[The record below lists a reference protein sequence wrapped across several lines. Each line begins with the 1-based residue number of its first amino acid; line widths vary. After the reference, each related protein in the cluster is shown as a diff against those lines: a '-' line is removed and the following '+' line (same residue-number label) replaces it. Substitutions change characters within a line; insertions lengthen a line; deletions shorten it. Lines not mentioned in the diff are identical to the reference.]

1 MDINP
6 PAPEKP
12 ASPAMRLPIGLGT
25 PVIIEILNLNT
36 RIKSALTG
44 MVEGMFCLFR
54 LSDKDLIGTFRS
66 GAVTNSPVVV
76 RFQHKD
82 TVYSFNAEVLST
94 VSNPCKLMFVSYPS
108 KLEEST
114 VHPAERRECAIPA
127 MAMLDNE
134 IIEMTIVDI
143 SRDGCLSAITA
154 PASKGGDALFRMVQI
169 NKMIQI
175 NKPVDIRAEFP
186 GTRERLG
193 LKGRIKNMSKGTDKI
208 MMGVMFDDMAPDVR
222 KRLDSLVSMVSDTAN
237 KG

>member
-25 PVIIEILNLNT
+25 PVINT

-44 MVEGMFCLFR
+44 MVEGLFCLFR
-54 LSDKDLIGTFRS
+54 LSDKDLMGTFRS
-66 GAVTNSPVVV
+66 GSVTNSPVVV
-76 RFQHKD
+76 KFQHKD
-82 TVYSFNAEVLST
+82 TVYSFNAEVLSA

-108 KLEEST
+108 KLEET
-114 VHPAERRECAIPA
+114 AVHPPERRECAIPA

-154 PASKGGDALFRMVQI
+154 PLSKGGDALFRMVQI

-186 GTRERLG
+186 GTKERLG
-193 LKGRIKNMSKGTDKI
+193 LRGRIKNMSKGTDKI
-208 MMGVMFDDMAPDVR
+208 MMGVMFEDMAPDVR
-222 KRLDSLVSMVSDTAN
+222 KRLESMVSMVSNAVN